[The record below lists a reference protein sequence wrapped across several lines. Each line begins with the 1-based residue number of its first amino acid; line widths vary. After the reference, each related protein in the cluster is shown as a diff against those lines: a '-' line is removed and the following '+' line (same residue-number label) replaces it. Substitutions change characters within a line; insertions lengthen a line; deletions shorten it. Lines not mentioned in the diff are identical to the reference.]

1 MDKQQIKAAVCAAID
16 QNRDKLIALGK
27 DIFSHPELGYKETR
41 TSSLVQRTFE
51 ELGLPYQN
59 ELALTGVKA
68 RAAGRDHRA
77 TVAVM
82 GELDAVVSP
91 LHPNADKQTGAA
103 HACGHNAQITTM
115 LGAAMGLCLSG
126 AMEQLDGDAVFMAVP
141 AEEFVELEYREKL
154 LRDGKIEFLGG
165 KQQLIAEG
173 AFDDVDMAMM
183 VHSMPGAP
191 TPQFTAVGAG
201 CSGFVGKLVKYRGK
215 EAHAGAA
222 PHDGINALNAA
233 CLGLMGI
240 NAQRET
246 FKDEDGIRVHP
257 IITKGGDLVNIVPA
271 DVRIETYVRGMDT
284 DAVVAASAKVN
295 RALEAGAYAVGA
307 RCEIKELPGYL
318 PMRQNPDL
326 DRVFLQNARALLGE
340 EHVIDAT
347 VGPKM
352 GAGSSDMGDLSHV
365 IPAIHPVAGGFCGNA
380 HAKDFAIC
388 DEEMAY
394 ILPAKMMAATA
405 IDLLWDGAAE
415 ALRVKENF
423 VPKYTKESYLQ
434 FWREFV
440 GE

>member
-1 MDKQQIKAAVCAAID
+1 MDNRALKERVFQTIDENRERIIDAGRAIF
-16 QNRDKLIALGK
+16 A
-27 DIFSHPELGYKETR
+27 HPELGYKEHFA
-41 TSSLVQRTFE
+41 SELVQTVFS
-51 ELGLPYQN
+51 ELGLPYQTG
-59 ELALTGVKA
+59 LGLTGVKA

-77 TVAVM
+77 TVALL

-91 LHPNADKQTGAA
+91 THPFADERSGAA
-103 HACGHNAQITTM
+103 HACGHNAQIAAM

-126 AMEQLDGDAVFMAVP
+126 AMEQLDGDLAFLAVP
-141 AEEFVELEYREKL
+141 AEEFVELEYRQK
-154 LRDGKIEFLGG
+154 LRDEGKVEFVGG

>member
-27 DIFSHPELGYKETR
+27 DIFAHPELGYKETR
-41 TSSLVQRTFE
+41 TSALVQQMFE
-51 ELGLPYQN
+51 ELGLPYQSG
-59 ELALTGVKA
+59 LALTGVKA

-77 TVAVM
+77 TVALL

-91 LHPNADKQTGAA
+91 THPFADERSGAA
-103 HACGHNAQITTM
+103 HACGHNAQIAAM

-126 AMEQLDGDAVFMAVP
+126 AMEQLDGDLAFLAVP
-141 AEEFVELEYREKL
+141 AEEFVELEYRQK
-154 LRDGKIEFLGG
+154 LRDEGKVEFVGG

-183 VHSMPGAP
+183 VHSYCSPDVRSSVVGAP
-191 TPQFTAVGAG
+191 S
-201 CSGFVGKLVKYRGK
+201 SGFVGKIVQYTGK
-215 EAHAGAA
+215 EAHAGVE
-222 PHDGINALNAA
+222 PENGVNALNAA
-233 CLGLMGI
+233 MLGLMAV

-246 FKDEDGIRVHP
+246 FKDDDGIRVHP

-365 IPAIHPVAGGFCGNA
+365 IPAIHPVAGGFCGSA

-405 IDLLWDGAAE
+405 VDLLWDGAAE

>member
-271 DVRIETYVRGMDT
+271 DVRIETYVRGRGI
-284 DAVVAASAKVN
+284 DAIVDASKKVDW
-295 RALEAGAYAVGA
+295 ALRGGAMAVGA
-307 RCEIKELPGYL
+307 EVEIVQLPGYL
-318 PMRQNPDL
+318 PIDTNRQMDAL
-326 DRVFLQNARALLGE
+326 FMQNAAALVGE
-340 EHVIDAT
+340 KNVVDASAMPA
-347 VGPKM
+347 G
-352 GAGSSDMGDLSHV
+352 GGSSDVGDLSLV
-365 IPAIHPVAGGFCGNA
+365 IPTIQPVAGGFSGTA
-380 HAKDFAIC
+380 HAMDFLVC

-394 ILPAKMMAATA
+394 INPAKMMACTVV
-405 IDLLWDGAAE
+405 DLLCDGAEAACQVKAE
-415 ALRVKENF
+415 YK
-423 VPKYTKESYLQ
+423 PTYTKETYLA

-440 GE
+440 KAQ

>member
-27 DIFSHPELGYKETR
+27 DIFAHPELGYKETR
-41 TSSLVQRTFE
+41 TSALVQQMFE

-59 ELALTGVKA
+59 GLALTGVKA

-126 AMEQLDGDAVFMAVP
+126 AMEQLDGDLAFLAVP
-141 AEEFVELEYREKL
+141 AEDFVELEYRQK
-154 LRDGKIEFLGG
+154 LRDEGKVEFVGG

-183 VHSMPGAP
+183 VHSYCSPDVRSSVVGAP
-191 TPQFTAVGAG
+191 S
-201 CSGFVGKLVKYRGK
+201 SGFVGKIVQYTGK
-215 EAHAGAA
+215 EAHAGVE
-222 PHDGINALNAA
+222 PENGVNALNAA
-233 CLGLMGI
+233 MLGLMAV

-246 FKDEDGIRVHP
+246 FKDDDGIRVHP

-365 IPAIHPVAGGFCGNA
+365 IPAIHPVAGGFCGSA

-405 IDLLWDGAAE
+405 VDLLWDGAAE

>member
-1 MDKQQIKAAVCAAID
+1 MDNRALKERVFKTIDENRERIIEAGRAIF
-16 QNRDKLIALGK
+16 A
-27 DIFSHPELGYKETR
+27 HPELGYKEHFA
-41 TSSLVQRTFE
+41 SELVQSVFS
-51 ELGLPYQN
+51 ELGLPYQTG
-59 ELALTGVKA
+59 LGITGVKA

-77 TVAVM
+77 CVALL

-91 LHPNADKQTGAA
+91 THPFADERSGAA
-103 HACGHNAQITTM
+103 HACGHNAQIAAM

-126 AMEQLDGDAVFMAVP
+126 AMEQLDGDLAFLAVP
-141 AEEFVELEYREKL
+141 AEEFVELEYRQK
-154 LRDGKIEFLGG
+154 LRDEGRVEFVGG

-183 VHSMPGAP
+183 VHSYCSPNVRSSVVGAP
-191 TPQFTAVGAG
+191 S
-201 CSGFVGKLVKYRGK
+201 SGFVGKIVQYTGK
-215 EAHAGAA
+215 EAHAGVE
-222 PHDGINALNAA
+222 PENGVNALNAA
-233 CLGLMGI
+233 MLGLMAI

-246 FKDEDGIRVHP
+246 FKDDDGIRVHP

-326 DRVFLQNARALLGE
+326 DRVFLKNARALLWE
-340 EHVIDAT
+340 EQVIDAT

-405 IDLLWDGAAE
+405 VDLLWDGAAE

-434 FWREFV
+434 FWRAFV

>member
-1 MDKQQIKAAVCAAID
+1 MDNRALKERVLQTIDENRERIIDAGRAIF
-16 QNRDKLIALGK
+16 A
-27 DIFSHPELGYKETR
+27 HPELGYKEHFA
-41 TSSLVQRTFE
+41 SELVQTVFS
-51 ELGLPYQN
+51 ELGLPYQTG
-59 ELALTGVKA
+59 LGLTGVKA
-68 RAAGRDHRA
+68 RAAGREHRA
-77 TVAVM
+77 TVALL

-91 LHPNADKQTGAA
+91 THPFADERSGAA
-103 HACGHNAQITTM
+103 HACGHNAQIAAM

-141 AEEFVELEYREKL
+141 AEDFVELEYREKL

-340 EHVIDAT
+340 EHVVDAT

-365 IPAIHPVAGGFCGNA
+365 IPAIHPVAGGFCGSA

-405 IDLLWDGAAE
+405 VDLLWDGAAE